1 MTTFATIPTIETE
14 RLILRGFREDDFPR
28 LKQIENDLE
37 MTKFTGGILSE
48 DQAWR
53 FMATMIG
60 HWTLRGFGP
69 FALEEK
75 ATNTIIGY
83 CGPWYT
89 PKFPEP
95 EICYTLARD
104 AQGKGY
110 ATEALK
116 RSIRFAYDDLGWT
129 TIASCIMSENL
140 ASQAVSKRLGA
151 VKEKTDMPFGDLL
164 IDVWRHLPPQQ
175 FKELH

>member
-75 ATNTIIGY
+75 AT
-83 CGPWYT
+83 
-89 PKFPEP
+89 
-95 EICYTLARD
+95 
-104 AQGKGY
+104 
-110 ATEALK
+110 
-116 RSIRFAYDDLGWT
+116 IRFAYDDLGWT

-175 FKELH
+175 FKDLH